1 MIILLGISRIFIL
14 MKEKVRTVIL
24 RSCILDAEKTLCIN
38 RKTAF
43 EKSTAIG
50 MTRAMQE
57 ILPSFRG
64 NIFVE
69 GEEHPATRQL
79 RECRDCKSEG
89 STYYKKTR

>member
-1 MIILLGISRIFIL
+1 

-24 RSCILDAEKTLCIN
+24 MRCVLDAEKTLCLK
-38 RKTAF
+38 RKTAV

-50 MTRAMQE
+50 TTRAMQE

-79 RECRDCKSEG
+79 KECKDCKSEG
-89 STYYKKTR
+89 STFYKKTR

>member
-1 MIILLGISRIFIL
+1 
-14 MKEKVRTVIL
+14 MKEKARTVIL
-24 RSCILDAEKTLCIN
+24 KSCILDAENKTLCIN
-38 RKTAF
+38 RKTAV

-57 ILPSFRG
+57 IVPSLRG
-64 NIFVE
+64 NIYVE

-89 STYYKKTR
+89 STHYKKTR

>member
-1 MIILLGISRIFIL
+1 

-24 RSCILDAEKTLCIN
+24 RSCVLDAENKTLCIDS
-38 RKTAF
+38 RTAV
-43 EKSTAIG
+43 EKSAAIG
-50 MTRAMQE
+50 KTRAMKDL
-57 ILPSFRG
+57 IPAFRE
-64 NIFVE
+64 NIYVE